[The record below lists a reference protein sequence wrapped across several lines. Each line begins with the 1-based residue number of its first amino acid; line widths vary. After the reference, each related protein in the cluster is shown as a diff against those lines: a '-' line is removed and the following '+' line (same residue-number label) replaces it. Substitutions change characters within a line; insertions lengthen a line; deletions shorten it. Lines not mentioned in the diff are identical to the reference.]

1 MEVEVRLF
9 AVFRDGRF
17 KKRVMDLP
25 DGSRLR
31 DVLQRLDIAAD
42 DVSIALVNGQHSEL
56 DRQLASDDVFAVFPA
71 LGGG

>member
-56 DRQLASDDVFAVFPA
+56 DRQLASDDVFAAFPA